1 VPATTTTRNV
11 APVASAAKA
20 PAGAQD
26 DEDDILSHAN
36 DPNYKFDLE
45 AFERKNKAYED
56 ELIAKGI
63 KRFWI

>member
-1 VPATTTTRNV
+1 MPATTTTRNV

-45 AFERKNKAYED
+45 AFERKNK
-56 ELIAKGI
+56 
-63 KRFWI
+63 